1 MKPSGMLEVVLDLP
15 VPPSVNRT
23 RKINWAHK
31 RKVDAWK
38 KVCDAYVLL
47 AKARPINPLKL
58 TKIPRFELT
67 VTLSEERTGIDL
79 DAGLKAL
86 IDYLRRVEVVEDDSQ
101 KHMRKLTVEWGCAP
115 EGARVTVRPCP

>member
-1 MKPSGMLEVVLDLP
+1 MFEVVLDLP

-31 RKVDAWK
+31 QKVDAWK
-38 KVCDAYVLL
+38 KNCDAHVLA
-47 AKARPINPLKL
+47 AKTRAISPLKL
-58 TKIPRFELT
+58 VKIPRFELT
-67 VTLSEERTGIDL
+67 ITISEDHTEIDL

-101 KHMRKLTVEWGCAP
+101 KHMRKLTVEWGHAP
-115 EGARVTVRPCP
+115 EGTRITVRSCH